1 MADSVSLSR
10 RTLLKAGALAGGGLA
25 ITASLP
31 ILTRAA
37 DGQMV
42 PAELNAFISIASDGK
57 ITIIGKNPEIG
68 QGIKTS
74 LPMIV
79 AEELDADWDMVAIEQ
94 GHLDQRYGFQMAGG
108 SVSTPTNW
116 MPMRQAGASARQML
130 LEAASLRLG
139 VARDT
144 LTTQKGVITD
154 PASGSTLTYGDVAA
168 DAAMLTPPDAA
179 GVPLKDPADFTII
192 GRAIGGI
199 DSPKIVRGEPIFGV
213 DTQLPGM
220 VYAAYER
227 APVFG
232 ATLVSADIDAVKAL
246 PGIIDAFILKGNNQ
260 AEGLVDG
267 VAILAN
273 NWWLAH
279 KARESL
285 SPVWDNGEWTSHS
298 TDGYEAEANRL
309 MGSDPG
315 ETVFSEGDAAGAIAS
330 AAKTVE
336 ADYYYPFLAHVPMEP
351 INCTALCHEDGSIEL
366 WAPTQ
371 NPSDAQFGVVGSLGL
386 TPDKVKVYV
395 TRMGGGFGRRLTND
409 FAIQSAA
416 IAQKVPGT
424 PVQMIWS
431 REDDIRSDFYRP
443 AGWHRLRAGLDD
455 DGKLVGFDDHAVT
468 FSAGGQIPFF
478 ASMEAEVFPAKFVP
492 NLSYGVSAIETRVPM
507 GALRAPRSNGIA
519 FAFQAFLDEVAEAQ
533 ESDLPALL
541 LSLMEGVDAFPTRMG
556 PFGPTPGFSAPRSV
570 GVIRKAMEMSD
581 WGSPAPEGR
590 GKGFGFYFSHS
601 GYFAE
606 VVESSTSARGQVNV
620 HKVWVAGDVGSHIV
634 NPSGALNQVRGSVID
649 GIGQATSLAV
659 KIEGGAVVQS
669 NFHDYPIPRMPVTP
683 EIDVE
688 WVITDNPPT
697 GLGEPALP
705 PVLGALANSIYD
717 ATGKRIR
724 RFPIDSAELA
734 TA

>member
-371 NPSDAQFGVVGSLGL
+371 NPSDAHFGVVG
-386 TPDKVKVYV
+386 
-395 TRMGGGFGRRLTND
+395 
-409 FAIQSAA
+409 
-416 IAQKVPGT
+416 
-424 PVQMIWS
+424 
-431 REDDIRSDFYRP
+431 
-443 AGWHRLRAGLDD
+443 
-455 DGKLVGFDDHAVT
+455 
-468 FSAGGQIPFF
+468 
-478 ASMEAEVFPAKFVP
+478 
-492 NLSYGVSAIETRVPM
+492 
-507 GALRAPRSNGIA
+507 
-519 FAFQAFLDEVAEAQ
+519 
-533 ESDLPALL
+533 
-541 LSLMEGVDAFPTRMG
+541 
-556 PFGPTPGFSAPRSV
+556 
-570 GVIRKAMEMSD
+570 
-581 WGSPAPEGR
+581 
-590 GKGFGFYFSHS
+590 
-601 GYFAE
+601 
-606 VVESSTSARGQVNV
+606 
-620 HKVWVAGDVGSHIV
+620 
-634 NPSGALNQVRGSVID
+634 
-649 GIGQATSLAV
+649 
-659 KIEGGAVVQS
+659 
-669 NFHDYPIPRMPVTP
+669 
-683 EIDVE
+683 
-688 WVITDNPPT
+688 
-697 GLGEPALP
+697 
-705 PVLGALANSIYD
+705 
-717 ATGKRIR
+717 
-724 RFPIDSAELA
+724 
-734 TA
+734 